1 METQKIVNLLN
12 GSDNKNSKF
21 ATKKWYVIYSEA
33 EDNYLPDNEIKF
45 LTSSLESSLCD
56 YSDAYILV
64 TGNIT
69 VAGGNANIKVAFK
82 NCAPF
87 KKRRTEINE
96 TFIDEAEQIKITMP
110 MHSLI
115 EYSDNYS
122 YTLGR
127 LWQFKGDKIERN
139 NDLTVDNSL
148 SFKYK
153 SNIIGNLSQAG
164 TKNNVKIIVPLKYLS
179 NF

>member
-1 METQKIVNLLN
+1 
-12 GSDNKNSKF
+12 
-21 ATKKWYVIYSEA
+21 
-33 EDNYLPDNEIKF
+33 
-45 LTSSLESSLCD
+45 
-56 YSDAYILV
+56 
-64 TGNIT
+64 
-69 VAGGNANIKVAFK
+69 
-82 NCAPF
+82 
-87 KKRRTEINE
+87 
-96 TFIDEAEQIKITMP
+96 MP

-122 YTLGR
+122 YTSGR

-164 TKNNVKIIVPLKYLS
+164 TKNNVKMGVPLKYLS
-179 NF
+179 KF